1 MSYRYAMRAPT
12 GGTPS
17 QPRSASGATT
27 ARMSNM
33 AVLPM
38 GATGNWKSTYNN
50 NGIEPIAPEPPQSP
64 KVTMS
69 PYLDSLFQEKNRKGQ
84 LSTLLGRDIN
94 LPTAANRAARLSGL
108 LS

>member
-1 MSYRYAMRAPT
+1 MSYKLATRAPT
-12 GGTPS
+12 STPA
-17 QPRSASGATT
+17 QPKSATAT
-27 ARMSNM
+27 ARM
-33 AVLPM
+33 AAIPTLPVN
-38 GATGNWKSTYNN
+38 ATGNWKSTYNN
-50 NGIEPIAPEPPQSP
+50 NLDPIPPEPPQSP

-84 LSTLLGRDIN
+84 LSTLLGRDIT